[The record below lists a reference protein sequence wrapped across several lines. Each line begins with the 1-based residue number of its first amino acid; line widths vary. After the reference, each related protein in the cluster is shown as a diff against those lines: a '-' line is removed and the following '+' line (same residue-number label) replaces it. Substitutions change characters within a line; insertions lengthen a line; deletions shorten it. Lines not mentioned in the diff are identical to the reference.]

1 MSDED
6 DYLDDLGDL
15 DEIALAIIEGRDD
28 YVLPSELLEDE
39 IDPDAAKQS
48 LQNKI
53 LNMKVGER
61 LKLALKGGRDAR
73 SILIRDPNRLVQR
86 FVLQNPRISDEEVV
100 AVAKNRTAERDLLE
114 LISKKKE
121 WINNYQVRLA
131 LVTNPKTPTVIAVRY
146 VNTLL
151 VRDLRLLA
159 KSKNVPVAVNGA
171 AKRIVIDRTGGV

>member
-1 MSDED
+1 MSDD
-6 DYLDDLGDL
+6 DYLDDLEDL

-28 YVLPSELLEDE
+28 YELPSDLLD
-39 IDPDAAKQS
+39 DGVVPDGPKQN
-48 LQNKI
+48 LQARI
-53 LNMKVGER
+53 ALMKVGER

-73 SILIRDPNRLVQR
+73 TILIRDPSRLVQR

-100 AVAKNRTAERDLLE
+100 AVAKNRTSDRELLE
-114 LISKKKE
+114 IISKKKE
-121 WINNYQVRLA
+121 WLNNYQVRLS
-131 LVTNPKTPTVIAVRY
+131 LVTNPKTPTTIAVRY

-171 AKRIVIDRTGGV
+171 AKRIVIERSGRL